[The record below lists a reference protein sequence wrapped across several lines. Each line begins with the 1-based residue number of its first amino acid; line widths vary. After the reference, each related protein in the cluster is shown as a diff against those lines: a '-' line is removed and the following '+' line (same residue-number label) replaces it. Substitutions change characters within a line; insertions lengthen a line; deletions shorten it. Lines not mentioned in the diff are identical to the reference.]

1 MAGPCL
7 RWTPFPAGALDII
20 VEKETL
26 PRKSKRLA
34 SAHFHKALPLKTM
47 NDSTPQKD
55 ESPATPEETTT
66 SADSVDSA
74 VAAVKD
80 AVDPILQKRLI
91 AGVIDVAVGLGL
103 AFVISFI
110 PKVGSIGFLLNLAY
124 WLTKDALPFLDGLS
138 VGKKVMGL
146 RAVTTEGKP
155 LTGNWKA
162 SAIRNVFLYIAL
174 VEAIVLVLRKDDP
187 AKKGLRL
194 GDDFAHTK
202 VILSQD

>member
-1 MAGPCL
+1 
-7 RWTPFPAGALDII
+7 
-20 VEKETL
+20 
-26 PRKSKRLA
+26 
-34 SAHFHKALPLKTM
+34 M
-47 NDSTPQKD
+47 NESTPPEQD
-55 ESPATPEETTT
+55 SPATPAETTT

-91 AGVIDVAVGLGL
+91 AGCIDVAVGIAL
-103 AFVISFI
+103 AIVIAFI
-110 PKVGSIGFLLNLAY
+110 PKIAFLGYILQLAY

-146 RAVTTEGKP
+146 RAVTSDGKP

-162 SAIRNVFLYIAL
+162 SAIRNVFLYIAI
-174 VEAIVLVLRKDDP
+174 VEAIVLFLRKDDP

-194 GDDFAHTK
+194 GDDFAGTK
-202 VILSQD
+202 VILSAN